1 MSSRIVNF
9 FSLAGVVGLLASG
22 CSHVSMRT
30 TGTHPSPLPPEI
42 EREYA
47 CPKGG
52 EFDPQVEVVEQT
64 SAYIHKRVL
73 IKAPPGVLDGVGGT
87 NSDRRIGLDYYD
99 LRAPG
104 KSPVVLV
111 LPMAGGG
118 YAIERHFANYFAN
131 RGYAAVIVQREK
143 LPKEKQLIENLN
155 PMMLRMVLDHKR
167 VIDWL
172 ETQPDIDAGKIGL
185 FGISLGGIKAAI
197 LAPIENR
204 IQAAMIGLA
213 GGDVPYLLAHST
225 EPGLVKKREEFLK
238 QYDLTVEQAEV
249 KLRTMI
255 TRDPLVYAPYVDPN
269 KVLLVI
275 ARYDTVVPTEK
286 GLLLKEKMGNPETI
300 MLPSGHYTAVLSIPY
315 IKSQAFD
322 FFEKRFQKAD
332 GKPPASITMHSPA
345 PGRGH
350 PNFQGATGLT
360 NR

>member
-1 MSSRIVNF
+1 
-9 FSLAGVVGLLASG
+9 
-22 CSHVSMRT
+22 MRT
-30 TGTHPSPLPPEI
+30 NATHPRPLPVEV

-52 EFDPQVEVVEQT
+52 DFDPQVEILEQT
-64 SAYIHKRVL
+64 ASYVRKRIT
-73 IKAPPGVLDGVGGT
+73 IKPPPGVLDGVGGT
-87 NSDRRIGLDYYD
+87 NTERRIGVEYYD
-99 LRAPG
+99 SKAPG
-104 KSPVVLV
+104 KKPVVLV

-118 YAIERHFANYFAN
+118 YTIERHFANYFAN
-131 RGYAAVIVQREK
+131 RGYAAVIVQRER
-143 LPKEKQLIENLN
+143 LPKDQQLIQNLN

-172 ETQPDIDAGKIGL
+172 ESKPEIDSQKIGL

-197 LAPIENR
+197 LAPVEKR

-225 EPGLVKKREEFLK
+225 EPGLTKKREEFLK
-238 QYDLTVEQAEV
+238 LHNLTVEEAEV

-255 TRDPLVYAPYVDPN
+255 TRDPLVYAPYVDPQ

-275 ARYDTVVPTEK
+275 ARYDTVIPTEK

-300 MLPSGHYTAVLSIPY
+300 MLPSGHYTAALSIPY
-315 IKSQAFD
+315 IKSEAFE
-322 FFEKRFQKAD
+322 FFQKRFDAVA
-332 GKPPASITMHSPA
+332 GKPATITMHSP
-345 PGRGH
+345 PTYRGRGSI
-350 PNFQGATGLT
+350 PDATRLT

>member
-1 MSSRIVNF
+1 MKN
-9 FSLAGVVGLLASG
+9 GVLYPLLLASVAGWFMTG

-30 TGTHPSPLPPEI
+30 SGLHPRPLPPEV
-42 EREYA
+42 EKEYA

-52 EFDPQVEVVEQT
+52 DFDPQVEILEQT
-64 SAYIHKRVL
+64 PVYVRKQVM
-73 IKAPPGVLDGVGGT
+73 IKPPPGVLDGVGGT
-87 NSDRRIGLDYYD
+87 NTERRIGLDYYD
-99 LRAPG
+99 LRTPH
-104 KSPVVLV
+104 KTPVVLV

-131 RGYAAVIVQREK
+131 HGYAAVIVHREK

-172 ETQPDIDAGKIGL
+172 ETQPDIEAGKIGL

-197 LAPIENR
+197 LTPLENR
-204 IQAAMIGLA
+204 IQASMIGLA

-225 EPGLVKKREEFLK
+225 EPGLVKRREEFLK
-238 QYDLTVEQAEV
+238 KYNLTLDEAEV
-249 KLRTMI
+249 KLRTII
-255 TRDPLVYAPYVDPN
+255 TRDPLAYAPYVDPQR
-269 KVLLVI
+269 VLMVI

-315 IKSQAFD
+315 IKSEAFE
-322 FFEKRFQKAD
+322 FFEKRFQALD
-332 GKPPASITMHSPA
+332 GKPATITMHSPYT
-345 PGRGH
+345 GRGR
-350 PNFQGATGLT
+350 PDLQGATRLT